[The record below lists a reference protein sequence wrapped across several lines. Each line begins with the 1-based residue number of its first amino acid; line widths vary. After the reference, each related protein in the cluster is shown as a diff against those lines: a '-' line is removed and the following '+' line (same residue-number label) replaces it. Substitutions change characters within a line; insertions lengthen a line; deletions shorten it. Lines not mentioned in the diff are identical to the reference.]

1 MELLLYKE
9 WEVIMIFF
17 SFIVIK
23 AGVFLSLQSSA
34 TDQKIIHKI
43 IYKQS
48 RDTPTNVFPSRILCI
63 NLWSYALST

>member
-1 MELLLYKE
+1 MELLFNKE

-34 TDQKIIHKI
+34 TDQKII
-43 IYKQS
+43 YKQS